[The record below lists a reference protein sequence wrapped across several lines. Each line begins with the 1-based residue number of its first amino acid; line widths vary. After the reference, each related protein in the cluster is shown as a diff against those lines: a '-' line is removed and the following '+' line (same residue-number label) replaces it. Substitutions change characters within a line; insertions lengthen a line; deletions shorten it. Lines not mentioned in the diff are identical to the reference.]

1 LWQSAEPHCPRGL
14 DGRYASAMP
23 PSSPATT
30 RRSSANA
37 PQRAGASQRKVI
49 RHRLRF
55 SAPPFRSAEWQVGT
69 WCKLLSALRAAGIHA
84 PSDVDRDIVE
94 DGRVSGRRMIIV
106 WDEDGGFYG
115 IVERLAQE
123 TLAADSRFL
132 LINNEVAVEDVVQ
145 SVMAH
150 FSGPGQGSPEAAA

>member
-1 LWQSAEPHCPRGL
+1 
-14 DGRYASAMP
+14 
-23 PSSPATT
+23 
-30 RRSSANA
+30 
-37 PQRAGASQRKVI
+37 
-49 RHRLRF
+49 
-55 SAPPFRSAEWQVGT
+55 VGT
-69 WCKLLSALRAAGIHA
+69 WCQLLSALRAAGIHA

>member
-1 LWQSAEPHCPRGL
+1 VAVGGAALSEGTGWALRVRHAAFAAGH
-14 DGRYASAMP
+14 D
-23 PSSPATT
+23 
-30 RRSSANA
+30 A
-37 PQRAGASQRKVI
+37 PLIGECVARTGASQRKVI

-69 WCKLLSALRAAGIHA
+69 WCQLLSALRAAGIHA